1 MSKEELISK
10 FKEIKL
16 NCRLKSINVNNNPQV
31 HDFLLLAKVLLVYSQ
46 RYSNFRSPLDQVNI
60 KRS

>member
-16 NCRLKSINVNNNPQV
+16 NCRLKSMNVNNNPQV

-46 RYSNFRSPLDQVNI
+46 RYSNFRSPLD
-60 KRS
+60 